1 MPGCHHTINSSSPAA
16 YFRRLKMDSAAQL
29 LRESEMRVADIRA
42 AVGYDSPSKFSA
54 AFKSV
59 WGVCPADYRRTLQ

>member
-1 MPGCHHTINSSSPAA
+1 
-16 YFRRLKMDSAAQL
+16 MDSAAQL
-29 LRESEMRVADIRA
+29 LRESEIRVADIGA
-42 AVGYDSPSKFSA
+42 AAGYDSPSKFSA